1 MMYTLVLRYKVTP
14 EEAQHFIPTV
24 SEPLAAQQALN
35 MSAWDKEEGMVV
47 RADTS
52 LPCSD
57 QAVPLLQVVRLVR
70 RTGDW
75 EACRDE
81 CNMEEQ
87 CEMFKFKVTLDKCSM
102 YF

>member
-1 MMYTLVLRYKVTP
+1 MGIVKVRSLY
-14 EEAQHFIPTV
+14 AG
-24 SEPLAAQQALN
+24 LLGLN
-35 MSAWDKEEGMVV
+35 STGYAGFTTAT
-47 RADTS
+47 ADTS

-57 QAVPLLQVVRLVR
+57 QAVPLLQVVRLLR

-102 YF
+102 NF